1 MSDAARDART
11 ELEEFLRALGAS
23 AVRFFPV
30 RHHSPACAWH
40 VRELIRGVRPRAV
53 LIEGPEDV
61 TPLVPHILSP
71 ETRAPFAVYTTYVDE
86 GARRAP
92 SPEAVRRARPSPGAA
107 PEGRADAKPAR
118 TAGYYPFCDYSPE
131 LVALRAG
138 AEVGARLRFIDLTY
152 PEQVIAERD
161 LPEDERAADA
171 PRSLQDESYLKHSL
185 YVTALARRAGC
196 RDHDDLWDH
205 LFESTFLSLPT
216 EEFVRRVAAYC
227 FMARLDYARETLE
240 RDGTL
245 ARESAMAAAI
255 VEELESA
262 DEAGGGAEGGPVVVV
277 TGGFHTAAL
286 PGLILEGG
294 ARRKRPARDKINSQ
308 TVLTRYSFD
317 QLDRLNGYA
326 SGMPSPDYY
335 QRLWQHAN
343 VGGARAA
350 LDAASRILVEVGHL
364 TRERDLGTKLS
375 AADEIAALEQARRLA
390 RFRGH
395 AAGPTREDL
404 LDSVRSC
411 FVKGAMDGEGQLLMD
426 LVYGVLAGRA
436 VGDLPAGVGV
446 PPIVDDFRRRAAN
459 LRLKIADSAPK
470 QLALDIYRR
479 VAHRLSSRF
488 LHSLSFLEVPFAVTL
503 AGPDFVRG
511 VGLERRHERWE
522 YRWSPH
528 TESRLIEHSVNG
540 STIEEAALTV
550 LVGRVERLEEEGRS
564 RSAVEA
570 VRMLVTACRL
580 GLHRQVGERLLRLI
594 EANIA
599 EDVSFVSAS
608 AAIGELCLLWDS
620 REPLE
625 AHHLDAVPRLA
636 ASAYARACYLL
647 PTLADAPP
655 EAHKAAL
662 ENLNA
667 VRELLSGGR
676 DELFDA
682 GLFYDALER
691 TAARIPCAA
700 RVAGG
705 VAGLLFGGGRLRED
719 ELIRRLD
726 ANLDSSSLD
735 SSVVGAEFLGGL
747 LGTCREASW
756 GLKGLLE
763 SIDRRL
769 GGWDEEQFLRA
780 LPELRLAFSDLTP
793 RETDRV
799 AQGVA
804 ALRGQEL
811 GRLYAP
817 HVSEADVML
826 GAGADRLM
834 RESLERDG
842 LGEWAAR

>member
-1 MSDAARDART
+1 MSDAARDARA
-11 ELEEFLRALGAS
+11 ELDEFLRALGAS

-40 VRELIRGVRPRAV
+40 VRELIRRERPRAV

-61 TPLVPHILSP
+61 TPLIPHILSP
-71 ETRAPFAVYTTYVDE
+71 ETRAPFAVYTTCVDE
-86 GARRAP
+86 RAP
-92 SPEAVRRARPSPGAA
+92 RHPA
-107 PEGRADAKPAR
+107 PEGLPDAKPAR
-118 TAGYYPFCDYSPE
+118 SAGYYPFCDYSPE

-161 LPEDERAADA
+161 SPEDGRAEDDGAEG

-205 LFESTFLSLPT
+205 LFESAFLSLPT
-216 EEFVRRVAAYC
+216 DEFVRRVAAYC

-245 ARESAMAAAI
+245 ARERAMAGAI
-255 VEELESA
+255 VEELE
-262 DEAGGGAEGGPVVVV
+262 AGGEADAADAGPLVVV

-286 PGLILEGG
+286 PGLITGRA
-294 ARRKRPARDKINSQ
+294 ARRERPGRDKINSDKINSQ

-343 VGGARAA
+343 VEGGRAA
-350 LDAASRILVEVGHL
+350 LDAASRVLVEVGHL

-446 PPIVDDFRRRAAN
+446 PPVVDDFRSRAAA

-479 VAHRLSSRF
+479 AAHRLSSRF
-488 LHSLSFLEVPFAVTL
+488 LHSLCFLEVPFAVPL

-522 YRWSPH
+522 YRWSPQ

-550 LVGRVERLEEEGRS
+550 LGERVERLEEEGRS

-570 VRMLVTACRL
+570 VKMLVTACRL

-599 EDVSFVSAS
+599 EDVSFVSA
-608 AAIGELCLLWDS
+608 AEAIGELCLLWDS

-625 AHHLDAVPRLA
+625 AHHLEAVPRLA
-636 ASAYARACYLL
+636 AAAYARACYLL
-647 PTLADAPP
+647 PALADAPP

-691 TAARIPCAA
+691 TAALNTCAA

-705 VAGLLFGGGRLRED
+705 VAGLLFGGGRLQED

-735 SSVVGAEFLGGL
+735 SSVVGAEFLCGL
-747 LGTCREASW
+747 LSTCREASW
-756 GLKGLLE
+756 GLGGVLE

-769 GGWDEEQFLRA
+769 GGWDEEQFLHA
-780 LPELRLAFSDLTP
+780 LPELRLAFADLTP

-804 ALRGQEL
+804 ALYGRQDLE
-811 GRLYAP
+811 RLYTP
-817 HVSEADVML
+817 HVSEADVLL
-826 GAGADRLM
+826 GVAADRLM
-834 RESLERDG
+834 REALERDG

>member
-1 MSDAARDART
+1 MSDAARDARA
-11 ELEEFLRALGAS
+11 ELDEFLRALGAS

-40 VRELIRGVRPRAV
+40 VRELIRRERPRAV

-86 GARRAP
+86 RARRTTP
-92 SPEAVRRARPSPGAA
+92 A
-107 PEGRADAKPAR
+107 PEGLPDARPAR
-118 TAGYYPFCDYSPE
+118 SAGYYPFCDYSPE

-161 LPEDERAADA
+161 SPEDERAEDERTEGA
-171 PRSLQDESYLKHSL
+171 RSLQDESYLKHSR

-205 LFESTFLSLPT
+205 LFESTFLSLT
-216 EEFVRRVAAYC
+216 TDEFVRRVAAYC

-245 ARESAMAAAI
+245 ARESAMAATI
-255 VEELESA
+255 VEELESGGDAA
-262 DEAGGGAEGGPVVVV
+262 DAGPLVVV

-286 PGLILEGG
+286 PGLIAGR
-294 ARRKRPARDKINSQ
+294 AASRRKRPDRDKINSQ

-335 QRLWQHAN
+335 QRLWEHVN
-343 VGGARAA
+343 REGGRAA
-350 LDAASRILVEVGHL
+350 LDAASRVLVEVGHL

-375 AADEIAALEQARRLA
+375 TADEIAALEQARRLA

-426 LVYGVLAGRA
+426 LVYGVLAGQS

-446 PPIVDDFRRRAAN
+446 PPVVEDFRRRAAS

-470 QLALDIYRR
+470 QLALDIYRKA
-479 VAHRLSSRF
+479 AHRLSSRF
-488 LHSLSFLEVPFAVTL
+488 LHSLCFLDVPFAVPV

-522 YRWSPH
+522 YRWSPQ
-528 TESRLIEHSVNG
+528 TESRLIEHAVNG
-540 STIEEAALTV
+540 STIEEAALTL
-550 LVGRVERLEEEGRS
+550 LVERVERLEDEGRS

-570 VRMLVTACRL
+570 VKMLVTACRL

-594 EANIA
+594 EANVA
-599 EDVSFVSAS
+599 GDVSFVSVS
-608 AAIGELCLLWDS
+608 EAIGELCLLWDS

-625 AHHLDAVPRLA
+625 AHHLGAVPRLA

-647 PTLADAPP
+647 PTLAGSPP
-655 EAHKAAL
+655 EAHRGAL

-682 GLFYDALER
+682 ELFYDALER
-691 TAARIPCAA
+691 TAAAAPCAA

-705 VAGLLFGGGRLRED
+705 VAGLLFGGGRLQED
-719 ELIRRLD
+719 ELVRRLD
-726 ANLDSSSLD
+726 ANLDSSSPG
-735 SSVVGAEFLGGL
+735 SSVVGAEFLSGL
-747 LGTCREASW
+747 LSTCREASW
-756 GLKGLLE
+756 SLKGLLD

-769 GGWDEEQFLRA
+769 GGWDEEEFLRA
-780 LPELRLAFSDLTP
+780 LPELRLAFADLTP

-799 AQGVA
+799 AHGVA
-804 ALRGQEL
+804 ALYGRQEL
-811 GRLYAP
+811 GRLHAP
-817 HVSEADVML
+817 HVSEADVLL
-826 GAGADRLM
+826 GVHADRLM

-842 LGEWAAR
+842 LSEWATS

>member
-1 MSDAARDART
+1 MSEPLRDART
-11 ELEEFLRALGAS
+11 ELDEFLRALGKS

-40 VRELIRGVRPRAV
+40 VRELIRRERPRAV

-71 ETRAPFAVYTTYVDE
+71 ETHAPFAVYTTFVDD
-86 GARRAP
+86 GARRH
-92 SPEAVRRARPSPGAA
+92 EATEAA
-107 PEGRADAKPAR
+107 PEGLADAKPVR
-118 TAGYYPFCDYSPE
+118 SAGYYPFCDYSPE

-161 LPEDERAADA
+161 SPEDERTHA
-171 PRSLQDESYLKHSL
+171 PRSLQDESYLKHSF
-185 YVTALARRAGC
+185 YVTALAQRTGC

-205 LFESTFLSLPT
+205 LFESNFLSLPT
-216 EEFVRRVAAYC
+216 DEFVRRVAAYC

-245 ARESAMAAAI
+245 ARERAMAGAI
-255 VEELESA
+255 VEELES
-262 DEAGGGAEGGPVVVV
+262 GGDAAGAERGPVVVV

-286 PGLILEGG
+286 PGLILEGA
-294 ARRKRPARDKINSQ
+294 ARRKRPDPNKINSDKINSQ

-343 VGGARAA
+343 IEGSAAA
-350 LDAASRILVEVGHL
+350 LDAASRVLVEVGRL

-395 AAGPTREDL
+395 TAGPTREDL

-411 FVKGAMDGEGQLLMD
+411 FVKGAMDGEGQFLMD
-426 LVYGVLAGRA
+426 LVYGVLAGHA

-446 PPIVDDFRRRAAN
+446 PPVVDDFRRRAAS

-470 QLALDIYRR
+470 QLALDIYRKS
-479 VAHRLSSRF
+479 AHRLLSRF
-488 LHSLSFLEVPFAVTL
+488 LHSLSFLEVPFAVAL

-511 VGLERRHERWE
+511 VELERRHERWE
-522 YRWSPH
+522 YRWSPQ

-550 LVGRVERLEEEGRS
+550 LVERVERLEDEGRS

-570 VRMLVTACRL
+570 VKMLVTACRL
-580 GLHRQVGERLLRLI
+580 GLHRRVGERLLRLI

-599 EDVSFVSAS
+599 EDVSFVSA
-608 AAIGELCLLWDS
+608 AEAIGELCLLWDS

-625 AHHLDAVPRLA
+625 AHHLEAVPRLA

-647 PTLADAPP
+647 PTLAGSPP

-682 GLFYDALER
+682 ELFYDALER
-691 TAARIPCAA
+691 TAALNACAA

-719 ELIRRLD
+719 ELVRRLD
-726 ANLDSSSLD
+726 ASLDSSSHG

-756 GLKGLLE
+756 SLKGLLE

-780 LPELRLAFSDLTP
+780 LPELRLAFAELTP

-799 AQGVA
+799 AHGVA
-804 ALRGQEL
+804 ALYGREEL
-811 GRLYAP
+811 ERLYAP
-817 HVSEADVML
+817 NVSEAEVLL

-842 LGEWAAR
+842 LGEWAVR

>member
-1 MSDAARDART
+1 MSEPGRDART
-11 ELEEFLRALGAS
+11 ELDGFLRALGAS

-40 VRELIRGVRPRAV
+40 VRELIRRERPRAV

-61 TPLVPHILSP
+61 TPLIPHILSP
-71 ETRAPFAVYTTYVDE
+71 ETRAPFAVYTTFVDE
-86 GARRAP
+86 GARRTPAP
-92 SPEAVRRARPSPGAA
+92 EAA
-107 PEGRADAKPAR
+107 PEGLTRARPAR
-118 TAGYYPFCDYSPE
+118 SAGYYPFCDYSPE

-138 AEVGARLRFIDLTY
+138 AEGGARLRFIDLTY

-161 LPEDERAADA
+161 PPEDERTEDDRTEG
-171 PRSLQDESYLKHSL
+171 PRSLQDESYLKHSR

-216 EEFVRRVAAYC
+216 DEFVRRVAAYC

-245 ARESAMAAAI
+245 ARERAMASAI
-255 VEELESA
+255 VEELES
-262 DEAGGGAEGGPVVVV
+262 GGEPGAAEGGPVVVV

-286 PGLILEGG
+286 PGLILGRAAA
-294 ARRKRPARDKINSQ
+294 ARRKRPGRDVTNSQ

-343 VGGARAA
+343 AEGDGAA
-350 LDAASRILVEVGHL
+350 LDAASRVLVEVGHL

-411 FVKGAMDGEGQLLMD
+411 FVKGAMDGEGRLLMD
-426 LVYGVLAGRA
+426 LVYGVLAGRT

-446 PPIVDDFRRRAAN
+446 PPVVEDFRRRAAA
-459 LRLKIADSAPK
+459 LRLKITDSAPK
-470 QLALDIYRR
+470 QLALDIYRKA
-479 VAHRLSSRF
+479 AHRLSSRL
-488 LHSLSFLEVPFAVTL
+488 LHSLCFLEVPFAVTL

-511 VGLERRHERWE
+511 VGLERRQERWE
-522 YRWSPH
+522 YRWSPR
-528 TESRLIEHSVNG
+528 TESRLIEHAVNG
-540 STIEEAALTV
+540 STVEEAALTV
-550 LVGRVERLEEEGRS
+550 LVARVERLEEEGRA
-564 RSAVEA
+564 RSAVET
-570 VRMLVTACRL
+570 VGMLVNACRM
-580 GLHRQVGERLLRLI
+580 GLHRRVGERLLRLI

-599 EDVSFVSAS
+599 GDVSFVSVAE
-608 AAIGELCLLWDS
+608 AIGELCLLWDS

-625 AHHLDAVPRLA
+625 AHHLDAVPVLA
-636 ASAYARACYLL
+636 AAAYARACYLL
-647 PTLADAPP
+647 PTLADSPP
-655 EAHKAAL
+655 EAHRAAL

-691 TAARIPCAA
+691 TAARVPCAA

-726 ANLDSSSLD
+726 ANLDSSPQGPSA
-735 SSVVGAEFLGGL
+735 VGAEFLCGL

-756 GLKGLLE
+756 SLKGVLE

-769 GGWDEEQFLRA
+769 GGWDEEQFLHA
-780 LPELRLAFSDLTP
+780 LPELRLAFADLTP

-804 ALRGQEL
+804 ALHGREPE
-811 GRLYAP
+811 RLYDP
-817 HVSEADVML
+817 RVSAADVLL
-826 GAGADRLM
+826 GAAADRLM

-842 LGEWAAR
+842 LGEWAGR

>member
-1 MSDAARDART
+1 MRDART

-40 VRELIRGVRPRAV
+40 VRELIRRERPRAV

-71 ETRAPFAVYTTYVDE
+71 ETRAPFAVYATYVDE
-86 GARRAP
+86 GARRPTPAP
-92 SPEAVRRARPSPGAA
+92 DALPE
-107 PEGRADAKPAR
+107 AKPAR
-118 TAGYYPFCDYSPE
+118 SAGYYPFCDYSPE

-161 LPEDERAADA
+161 SPEDERPTDA

-185 YVTALARRAGC
+185 YVTALAQRAGC

-205 LFESTFLSLPT
+205 LFESAFLSLPT
-216 EEFVRRVAAYC
+216 DEFVRRVAAYC

-262 DEAGGGAEGGPVVVV
+262 DEAGGADAGPVVVV

-286 PGLILEGG
+286 PGLITGRAE
-294 ARRKRPARDKINSQ
+294 RRKRPARDKINAQ

-343 VGGARAA
+343 VEGGRAA

-411 FVKGAMDGEGQLLMD
+411 FVKGAMDGEGRLLME

-446 PPIVDDFRRRAAN
+446 PPIVDDFRRRAAT

-488 LHSLSFLEVPFAVTL
+488 LHSLCFLDVPFAVTL

-550 LVGRVERLEEEGRS
+550 LVGRVERLEDEGRA

-570 VRMLVTACRL
+570 VRILVTACRL

-647 PTLADAPP
+647 PTLADSPP

-682 GLFYDALER
+682 ELFYDALER
-691 TAARIPCAA
+691 TAARVPCAA

-804 ALRGQEL
+804 ALRGQAL

-817 HVSEADVML
+817 HVSEADVLL